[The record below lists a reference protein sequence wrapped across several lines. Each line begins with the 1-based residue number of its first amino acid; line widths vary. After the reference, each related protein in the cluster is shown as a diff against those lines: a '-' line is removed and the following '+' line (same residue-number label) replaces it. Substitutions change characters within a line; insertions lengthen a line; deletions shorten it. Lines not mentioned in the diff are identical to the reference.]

1 MDPIY
6 VCGHRNP
13 DTDSIVSAM
22 AYAALNNAL
31 GDHDYV
37 AARLGH
43 LNDES
48 RFLLERFGFEPPLLL
63 STVRTQVRDIEYD
76 TPPTIGKQVP
86 VSHAWQILRDH
97 QALSAVPVTNED
109 RSLYGMLTAGG
120 VAESDMESISNPSVR
135 DVPAAY
141 SRFLRNLLFT
151 IVPPASVDYWKNP
164 APP

>member
-31 GDHDYV
+31 GDHDYI
-37 AARLGH
+37 AARLGQ

-48 RFLLERFGFEPPLLL
+48 SFLLARFGFEPPMLL

-76 TPPTIGKQVP
+76 TPPAIYK
-86 VSHAWQILRDH
+86 W
-97 QALSAVPVTNED
+97 
-109 RSLYGMLTAGG
+109 LTGFSNFVRRIFGG
-120 VAESDMESISNPSVR
+120 
-135 DVPAAY
+135 
-141 SRFLRNLLFT
+141 LL
-151 IVPPASVDYWKNP
+151 
-164 APP
+164 